1 MKLVNYIESHLK
13 LPQKSIENTV
23 KLLNEDCTVPFI
35 SRYRKEATGNLD
47 EVQVFDIV
55 KYKKAF
61 EEIEKRKISI
71 LKSLEEQ
78 DVLNDEL
85 KNRIENADTLTDLE
99 DIYLPYKKK
108 RKTKADTAR
117 ENKLEPLAKIIMS
130 QNAQNIEGL
139 ASRYVSDTV
148 LNEEEALEGARHNIA
163 EWINERTRTANDP
176 RTMSATETIIPGKE
190 VKSVKDAQ
198 KAQKFKDYF
207 D

>member
-1 MKLVNYIESHLK
+1 MKLINYIESHLK
-13 LPQKSIENTV
+13 LPKKSIENTV

-61 EEIEKRKISI
+61 EELEKRKISI

-85 KNRIENADTLTDLE
+85 KDRVENAETLTDLE

-108 RKTKADTAR
+108 RKIK
-117 ENKLEPLAKIIMS
+117 
-130 QNAQNIEGL
+130 
-139 ASRYVSDTV
+139 
-148 LNEEEALEGARHNIA
+148 
-163 EWINERTRTANDP
+163 
-176 RTMSATETIIPGKE
+176 
-190 VKSVKDAQ
+190 KSCC
-198 KAQKFKDYF
+198 FG
-207 D
+207 